1 MRVMVMT
8 LHKLTAGDGYLY
20 LVRQVAASDSTE
32 RGRST
37 LADYYSAKGES
48 PGRWMGR
55 GLAALS
61 DTGRSEVS
69 PQAREELWTV
79 DEGSSVVE
87 SQMRNLYGVG
97 LHPNADRISTY
108 VNAHG
113 SGAPRAAG
121 RLGRKFHVRDGE
133 PEFAR
138 RLAVAFR
145 DHNAE
150 SGAHWN
156 ATIDPEI
163 RSQIR
168 TRVAIELFSEE
179 YGRPPA
185 DDRELSGFIARNTRA
200 KTTAVAGY
208 DLTFSPV
215 KSVSALWAIAPL
227 PVSEQIEAA
236 HDAAVADV
244 LEWLQDQAA
253 FTRTGAGGIAQV
265 DTEGLIAAVFTH
277 RDSRAGDPDLH
288 THVAI
293 SNKVSYVDANGVR
306 RWLAL
311 DGQPLHRVT
320 VAASE
325 LYNTRLEAH
334 LISRLGVRF
343 AEQSRGRGKRPV
355 REIVGMSAKLM
366 ERWSSRRAAI
376 KARTAELAKQF
387 QTDHGREPTNVEI
400 IALAQQAA
408 LESREAKH
416 EPRSL
421 GEQRQ
426 EWHTQAVE
434 VLGER
439 GVNQMLA
446 DTLAAPQTTREAVTI
461 DEEWIASRAGE
472 LIATV
477 AETRSTWQRHH
488 VRAEALR
495 MARGHDVAHDVA
507 LVERLTDTALG
518 EGFSVPHARVE
529 DAELGEPVALRRRD
543 GASVYRRHGVALYTS
558 QETLAAEQRILDAV
572 HRGDGRVAS
581 AADVELA
588 LADSTAR
595 GRTLNPGQAA
605 LVTEMATAGR
615 RVALALAPAGT
626 GKTTAM
632 AALAHAWRSSG
643 GHVIGLAPTA
653 DAAIVL
659 GEDLGA
665 TTDTLDKYVWS
676 ADPVKAAT
684 SHVPEWFSRVGPDTL
699 IVVDEAGKAATAGL
713 DAMIR
718 DALKKGASVRL
729 VGDDGQLSSIS
740 AGGILRDIAEAT
752 DALTLSEV
760 VRFKSPA
767 EAAAGLALHDAD
779 PAGIGFY
786 IDHHRIH
793 VGTDETAADMAYQA
807 WRADLAA
814 GGDSILL
821 APTNDV
827 INELNAR
834 ARLDRLAT
842 DPEAAEAP
850 TVVLADQLH
859 ASVGDTIRT
868 RKNNRRITIG
878 RNDFV
883 RNGYRYTITDVLP
896 DGGVKARHLRS
907 GRIVTLP
914 ADYIAEHVTLGYA
927 ATIDSAQGLTAGGR
941 TTRGTCHIVGS
952 DTMTRQGLY
961 VALTRGTDEN
971 HLYLSTA
978 EGDPHRLL
986 SPKATHPET
995 AVDVLTRILARDGAQ
1010 VSATTAARQAA
1021 DPAARLQAAAAMYYD
1036 ALGAAAENRL
1046 GVGARD
1052 RLDAIADEVIPQ
1064 LSQREAWPVLRRNL
1078 SVLALRGADPRELLT
1093 EALAKGSVSDAA
1105 DPAAVLDHRIDPAGT
1120 QSSGIGVLRWLPA
1133 VPQALADDPQW
1144 GAYLARREKLVE
1156 DLADDIRTRARGW
1169 SNATA
1174 PAWARPLITVNP
1186 VLTAEIAVFR
1196 AATGV
1201 ADADT
1206 RITGARQYP
1215 VRTRGVQAGVQRQ
1228 AAADIGRRSADTSR
1242 WNDLIDGID
1251 PRVRSDAYWPQLAAQ
1266 LVQAAR
1272 ITPQLRQIITTAA
1285 GQGPLPDELPAAA
1298 LWWRI
1303 AGALSPTATLA
1314 TTHSRLRPPWVTDID
1329 VVFGTALAEIITSDP
1344 AWPGLVAAISAA
1356 DPHKWT
1362 PRDLLHV
1369 AAEQLAD
1376 ATDEDHPIP
1385 PGDYA
1390 RLITYTVDAF
1400 THRLQAR
1407 LGVDLED
1414 LPTPQ
1419 DAPPDPAEEAL
1430 FPPDPQAPY
1439 AHVEEHPPLDDYF
1452 DLAAPEDV
1460 HAFKYGSHEFE
1471 DLRFE
1476 DLSTH
1481 RPTPELGI
1489 TMDAFI
1495 ALRAEYRNVCDEIQT
1510 LTAAIRAGNGPAL
1523 RAAAD
1528 DLLCMRRQVD
1538 ADRPYSHAVT
1548 DVIEQWSDADAAYN
1562 DTLRLIEHSRT
1573 QLDLLLATS
1582 DADELDIIS
1591 ARQQIAFYTDL
1602 LPDQPPALKFQHAL
1616 ADAQAARAAAAG
1628 GADKIVTERDIAAA
1642 RGDAERADL
1651 AALNALRVRRPV
1663 LRRELQRAERD
1674 IATAFAAAQTSTSH
1688 TLEQL
1693 LESARSEV
1701 ALLQVAGH
1709 LDPKRTPLLIPDAV
1723 LFTHD
1728 PHIVSRLKSLTAL
1741 PYRLAVI
1748 RADIT
1753 DSDTA
1758 AALYTLR
1765 STANAADRSVLWL
1778 SASDTSTDTARGAEL
1793 ADTITTIGHAHH
1805 QLSEQHW
1812 ALPPGTI
1819 VVIDDPAT
1827 AEPAQLV
1834 DIARQAAA
1842 ADARVIFLDHGD
1854 ASRGPSSAAVRLL
1867 THSLPW
1873 NTTLTDAQSAPEDP
1887 VFETIPAVTLADRLG
1902 RTGLSDSWRRVLT
1915 QYDNAARAVR
1925 SAHRRNL
1932 ALGWRTQ
1939 TRSADRDPAL
1949 GASIDD

>member
-1 MRVMVMT
+1 MVMT

-20 LVRQVAASDSTE
+20 LVRQVAAADSTE

-37 LADYYSAKGES
+37 LADYYSAKGET

-61 DTGRSEVS
+61 DTGRCEVS
-69 PQAREELWTV
+69 PAAREEIWTV
-79 DEGSSVVE
+79 EQGSGVSE
-87 SQMRNLYGVG
+87 AQMRALYGVG
-97 LHPNADRISTY
+97 LHPNAERIQTY
-108 VNAHG
+108 VTGRDMG
-113 SGAPRAAG
+113 SQRAAS
-121 RLGRKFHVRDGE
+121 RLGREFQVRDGE

-145 DHNAE
+145 DHNADV
-150 SGAHWN
+150 GAHWN
-156 ATIDPEI
+156 ATINPEI

-168 TRVAIELFSEE
+168 TRVAIELFGDE

-325 LYNTRLEAH
+325 LYHTRLEAH

-376 KARTAELAKQF
+376 KSRTAELAKQF
-387 QTDHGREPTNVEI
+387 QANHGREPTNVEI
-400 IALAQQAA
+400 IALAQQAT

-421 GEQRQ
+421 GEQRH
-426 EWHTQAVE
+426 EWRTQAVE

-439 GVNQMLA
+439 GVNQMLS

-461 DEEWIASRAGE
+461 DEEWIASRSGE

-495 MARGHDVAHDVA
+495 MARAHDVAHDVA

-529 DAELGEPVALRRRD
+529 HAELGEPVALRRRD

-558 QETLAAEQRILDAV
+558 REMLAAERRILDAV
-572 HRGDGRVAS
+572 HCSDGRVAT

-588 LADSTAR
+588 LADSAAR

-626 GKTTAM
+626 GKTTAV

-676 ADPVKAAT
+676 ADPAKAAT
-684 SHVPEWFSRVGPDTL
+684 SRVPEWFSRVGPDTL

-713 DAMIR
+713 DAMIS
-718 DALKKGASVRL
+718 DALRKGASVRL

-740 AGGILRDIAEAT
+740 AGGILRDIAQAT

-779 PAGIGFY
+779 PAGIAFY
-786 IDHHRIH
+786 IDRHRIH
-793 VGTDETAADMAYQA
+793 VGTDETAADMAYEA

-834 ARLDRLAT
+834 ARLDRLAA
-842 DPEAAEAP
+842 DPEAAKAP

-868 RKNNRRITIG
+868 RKNNRRIAIG

-883 RNGYRYTITDVLP
+883 RNGYRYTITEVLA

-914 ADYIAEHVTLGYA
+914 ADYIASNVTLGYA

-941 TTRGTCHIVGS
+941 DTGGTCHIVGS
-952 DTMTRQGLY
+952 DMLTRQHLY

-986 SPKATHPET
+986 SPKATHPDT

-1021 DPAARLQAAAAMYYD
+1021 DPAARLQAAADMYYD
-1036 ALGAAAENRL
+1036 ALGTAAENRL
-1046 GVGARD
+1046 GAGARD
-1052 RLDAIADEVIPQ
+1052 RLDAIADDVIPQ

-1078 SVLALRGADPRELLT
+1078 SILALRGADPRELLT
-1093 EALAKGSVSDAA
+1093 EALAKGSVADAA

-1120 QSSGIGVLRWLPA
+1120 HSAGIGVLRWLPA

-1156 DLADDIRTRARGW
+1156 ELATEIRERARGW
-1169 SNATA
+1169 TNATT

-1186 VLTAEIAVFR
+1186 MLTAEIAVFR

-1206 RITGARQYP
+1206 RITGARQFP
-1215 VRTRGVQAGVQRQ
+1215 VRTRGVQAALQRQ
-1228 AAADIGRRSADTSR
+1228 AANDIGRNSADTTR
-1242 WNDLIDGID
+1242 WNDLIDAID
-1251 PRVRSDAYWPQLAAQ
+1251 PRLRSDAYWPQLATQ

-1285 GQGPLPDELPAAA
+1285 RQGPLPDELPAAA

-1303 AGALSPTATLA
+1303 SGALSPTATLA

-1329 VVFGTALAEIITSDP
+1329 VVFGTALAETITSDP

-1376 ATDEDHPIP
+1376 AATDEDHRIP

-1407 LGVDLED
+1407 LGVDFTD
-1414 LPTPQ
+1414 LPAPQ

-1430 FPPDPQAPY
+1430 FPPDPQDPY
-1439 AHVEEHPPLDDYF
+1439 AHVEEHPPFDEYF
-1452 DLAAPEDV
+1452 DLAPREDID
-1460 HAFKYGSHEFE
+1460 ACEYGSEEYAGLQFE
-1471 DLRFE
+1471 DH
-1476 DLSTH
+1476 SAN

-1489 TMDAFI
+1489 TMESLT
-1495 ALRAEYRNVCDEIQT
+1495 ALRDEYRNVCEEIKT
-1510 LTAAIRAGNGPAL
+1510 LDADIRAGNGPAV

-1528 DLLCMRRQVD
+1528 DLLRMRRQVD
-1538 ADRPYSHAVT
+1538 ADRPYGHAVT
-1548 DVIEQWSDADAAYN
+1548 DVMEQWSDADATYS

-1573 QLDLLLATS
+1573 QLDLLLATP
-1582 DADELDIIS
+1582 DAADLDIAS
-1591 ARQQIAFYTDL
+1591 ARQDIAFYTGL
-1602 LPDQPPALKFQHAL
+1602 LPAQPPALQFQQAI
-1616 ADAQAARAAAAG
+1616 AAAQAARAAAAG
-1628 GADKIVTERDIAAA
+1628 GADKIVTERDIATA
-1642 RGDAERADL
+1642 RGDAEHTDL
-1651 AALNALRVRRPV
+1651 ATRAALRQRREV
-1663 LRRELQRAERD
+1663 LRRELERADRD
-1674 IATAFAAAQTSTSH
+1674 IATAFAAAQTATSD

-1709 LDPKRTPLLIPDAV
+1709 LDPKRTPLLIPDAA
-1723 LFTHD
+1723 LSGLEPQSAD
-1728 PHIVSRLKSLTAL
+1728 RLKSLAAL
-1741 PYRLAVI
+1741 PYRLAVV

-1753 DSDTA
+1753 DRETA
-1758 AALYTLR
+1758 AALYSLR
-1765 STANAADRSVLWL
+1765 HTANADDRKVLWL
-1778 SASDTSTDTARGAEL
+1778 SATDTSTAAARDAEL
-1793 ADTITTIGHAHH
+1793 ADTITTVSHAHH
-1805 QLSEQHW
+1805 QLSEQQW
-1812 ALPPGTI
+1812 ALPPGAI

-1827 AEPAQLV
+1827 VEPDQLV
-1834 DIARQAAA
+1834 TLARHAAA
-1842 ADARVIFLDHGD
+1842 ANARLILLDPGT
-1854 ASRGPSSAAVRLL
+1854 SRGPSSSAVQLL
-1867 THSLPW
+1867 TRSLPW
-1873 NTTLTDAQSAPEDP
+1873 SNALTVTPSAPDDP
-1887 VFETIPAVTLADRLG
+1887 LLASTPAVTLADRLG
-1902 RTGLSDSWRRVLT
+1902 RKRLSEPWQQLLT

-1925 SAHRRNL
+1925 SAQRRHL
-1932 ALGWRTQ
+1932 ALGWRTPDIAPS
-1939 TRSADRDPAL
+1939 TDRDRIL
-1949 GASIDD
+1949 GAGID